1 MLSEVG
7 CSVPAEKGMKAYLL
21 PSAPSCH
28 SRQKRRSLSFHSTS
42 TDSSSQP
49 APNRADAFIVGS
61 PPRLKVSLSPATPRT
76 RSWPIAPVLL
86 AKHSSL
92 LSDPA
97 QEAGRKSDRPQPKAR
112 RGVPV
117 PGPYADS
124 GGPSSG

>member
-7 CSVPAEKGMKAYLL
+7 CSVPTGNGMKACLP

-61 PPRLKVSLSPATPRT
+61 PPRLKVPFRLR
-76 RSWPIAPVLL
+76 RLNHVLL
-86 AKHSSL
+86 ADRAGL
-92 LSDPA
+92 L
-97 QEAGRKSDRPQPKAR
+97 AGRESTVRGTRGPARRCPFSDR
-112 RGVPV
+112 
-117 PGPYADS
+117 
-124 GGPSSG
+124 